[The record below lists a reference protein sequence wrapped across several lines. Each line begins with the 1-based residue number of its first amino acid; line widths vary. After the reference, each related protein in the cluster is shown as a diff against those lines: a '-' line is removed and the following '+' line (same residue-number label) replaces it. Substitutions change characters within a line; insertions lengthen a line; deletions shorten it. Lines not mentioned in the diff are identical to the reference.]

1 MQNYGARI
9 KEARKT
15 SGITQIEAAVK
26 AGVSQQ
32 TWQRYESGKL
42 DLKMSSIYNICKT
55 LNISADWLL
64 GLTDK
69 KEE

>member
-9 KEARKT
+9 KEARKA
-15 SGITQIEAAVK
+15 SGITQIEAATK

-64 GLTDK
+64 GLT
-69 KEE
+69 EETN

>member
-1 MQNYGARI
+1 MQNYGKRI
-9 KEARKT
+9 KEART
-15 SGITQIEAAVK
+15 SIGLTQVEAAAK
-26 AGVSQQ
+26 AEVSQQ

-55 LNISADWLL
+55 LNMSADWLL
-64 GLTDK
+64 GL

>member
-1 MQNYGARI
+1 MKNYGTRI
-9 KEARKT
+9 KDARKT
-15 SGITQIEAAVK
+15 SGITQIEAAMK

-32 TWQRYESGKL
+32 TWQRYKAGKL

-64 GLTDK
+64 GLT
-69 KEE
+69 EEKP

>member
-1 MQNYGARI
+1 MQNYGNRI
-9 KEARKT
+9 KEARK
-15 SGITQIEAAVK
+15 SANLTQIEAATK

-32 TWQRYESGKL
+32 VWQRYEAGKL

-64 GLTDK
+64 GLK
-69 KEE
+69 